1 MGCLVYT
8 HLVSGIWI
16 PCLCQLGHRRL
27 MKTTL
32 CSSWHLCRRLWAI
45 AYGND
50 GLPENAYYRWPAEY
64 LRIRTNLHHSGRIT
78 ERVYSAIK
86 THALV
91 LAAELSIFGGG
102 SHGLH
107 VTELAVPRAASQRTV
122 FSPAALD
129 LQQSIEAY
137 DPRLRTHVPD
147 EGRVHRTLLA
157 L

>member
-1 MGCLVYT
+1 MQGHFNSSALFSLPLLSMNSSSDGLSCVYP
-8 HLVSGIWI
+8 
-16 PCLCQLGHRRL
+16 PCLWNLDSL
-27 MKTTL
+27 
-32 CSSWHLCRRLWAI
+32 LWAI